1 MTKAVRF
8 NELGG
13 PEVLKVEDV
22 NVGDP
27 GEGEVAIKVHAV
39 GLNRAESMYFH
50 GRYMEQPQLPSKLG
64 YEAAGTVTKVGTGV
78 SPELIG
84 KQFATIPGFSQNRDG
99 VLGEEAIVPVHV
111 LAELPSSMSP
121 VDAAAVEGTLYIY
134 GVLSGQ
140 PTNYPMTG
148 FAKGVALTGYT
159 MLQMATPERREKLK
173 RYIYDGLVKGTLKP
187 KIDRV
192 FSFDQVQEAYRY
204 LESNAQVGKIVI
216 KL

>member
-1 MTKAVRF
+1 MSTLA
-8 NELGG
+8 
-13 PEVLKVEDV
+13 
-22 NVGDP
+22 
-27 GEGEVAIKVHAV
+27 
-39 GLNRAESMYFH
+39 
-50 GRYMEQPQLPSKLG
+50 Q
-64 YEAAGTVTKVGTGV
+64 
-78 SPELIG
+78 
-84 KQFATIPGFSQNRDG
+84 ATMI
-99 VLGEEAIVPVHV
+99 
-111 LAELPSSMSP
+111 
-121 VDAAAVEGTLYIY
+121 EGTLYIY